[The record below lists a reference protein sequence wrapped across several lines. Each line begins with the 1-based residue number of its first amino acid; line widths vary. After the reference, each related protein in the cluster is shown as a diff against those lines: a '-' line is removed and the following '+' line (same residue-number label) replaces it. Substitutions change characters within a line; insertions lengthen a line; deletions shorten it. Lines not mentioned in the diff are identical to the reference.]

1 MAAGTDD
8 ERPSDLMLK
17 CLDSGRVDVLC
28 SLLSQLKNKSD
39 FHDQVDVLC
48 CKEGTLLHRA
58 VGLDSA
64 DFVSALLSNGANPC
78 VQNEDGKTAYQMC
91 KSDVV
96 RNAFVQEALRAI
108 TLSKAIYTGCV
119 RLTRVRLYDEEQ
131 GPVAAQSP
139 AFTASRRPH
148 VLFIENFVPRSPVFI
163 GHLLEMDVCA

>member
-8 ERPSDLMLK
+8 ERPSDLLLK

-28 SLLSQLKNKSD
+28 SLLSQLSKWWS
-39 FHDQVDVLC
+39 FTVLEVPQLTRSLQKTNPTSTTRWMC
-48 CKEGTLLHRA
+48 CAAKKGRYFIVQLPWVRNVATTHGQTHRN
-58 VGLDSA
+58 VCKFCWFLDSA

-108 TLSKAIYTGCV
+108 TLSKYAILPSLCSCSTW
-119 RLTRVRLYDEEQ
+119 T
-131 GPVAAQSP
+131 
-139 AFTASRRPH
+139 
-148 VLFIENFVPRSPVFI
+148 NF
-163 GHLLEMDVCA
+163 HC

>member
-1 MAAGTDD
+1 MAAGSDD
-8 ERPSDLMLK
+8 ERPSDLLLK

-96 RNAFVQEALRAI
+96 YSIL
-108 TLSKAIYTGCV
+108 V
-119 RLTRVRLYDEEQ
+119 RLLKYLPCISYSDSVAYAVNFASARCENHKHVKSHQMLESIREQIKPFGNLTGREELGEATKLYFQ
-131 GPVAAQSP
+131 
-139 AFTASRRPH
+139 
-148 VLFIENFVPRSPVFI
+148 
-163 GHLLEMDVCA
+163 

>member
-8 ERPSDLMLK
+8 ERPSDLLLK

-28 SLLSQLKNKSD
+28 SLLSQLN
-39 FHDQVDVLC
+39 
-48 CKEGTLLHRA
+48 
-58 VGLDSA
+58 SA

-108 TLSKAIYTGCV
+108 TLSKYAI
-119 RLTRVRLYDEEQ
+119 LPLYIC
-131 GPVAAQSP
+131 S
-139 AFTASRRPH
+139 T
-148 VLFIENFVPRSPVFI
+148 
-163 GHLLEMDVCA
+163 

>member
-8 ERPSDLMLK
+8 ERPSDLLLK
-17 CLDSGRVDVLC
+17 CLD
-28 SLLSQLKNKSD
+28 KNKSD

-108 TLSKAIYTGCV
+108 TLSKYAI
-119 RLTRVRLYDEEQ
+119 LPLYIC
-131 GPVAAQSP
+131 S
-139 AFTASRRPH
+139 T
-148 VLFIENFVPRSPVFI
+148 
-163 GHLLEMDVCA
+163 